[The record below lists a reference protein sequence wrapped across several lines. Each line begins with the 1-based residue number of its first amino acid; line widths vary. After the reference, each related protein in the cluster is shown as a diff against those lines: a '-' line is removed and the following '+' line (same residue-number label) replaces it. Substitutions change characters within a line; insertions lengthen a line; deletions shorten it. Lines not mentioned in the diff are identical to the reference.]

1 MRKENKDSL
10 ITAEEEK
17 VLEASVHVPHLV
29 GFVIYLII
37 GVK

>member
-10 ITAEEEK
+10 IIAEEEK
-17 VLEASVHVPHLV
+17 VLEASVRVPHLV
-29 GFVIYLII
+29 GFVIYLIM